1 MNLSR
6 LTQGYDELTDLE
18 KKIVEYIMNNPKM
31 IQDSPAS
38 EIAEILYVSKLLL
51 SIYLKKLGFEGYSE
65 LRYYVKDYLTSKEK
79 K

>member
-38 EIAEILYVSKLLL
+38 EIAEILYVSKTSIINL
-51 SIYLKKLGFEGYSE
+51 SKNLDLKDIVSL
-65 LRYYVKDYLTSKEK
+65 DIM
-79 K
+79 